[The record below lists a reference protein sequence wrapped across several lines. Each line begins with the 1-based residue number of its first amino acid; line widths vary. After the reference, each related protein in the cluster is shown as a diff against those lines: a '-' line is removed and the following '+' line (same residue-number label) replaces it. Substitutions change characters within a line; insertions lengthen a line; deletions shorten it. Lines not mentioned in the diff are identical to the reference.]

1 MIKKI
6 INKGINSD
14 LPFHEQKKIRLTNS
28 FALVGI
34 LVVSFFLFTSIFFPM
49 DEKMQASDVSSQCIN
64 FFVFCLIYFLSIKGK
79 NYASR
84 VLLVI
89 WLPLF
94 LSVIA
99 LFFGIQMTA
108 SYLSII
114 PTSLMVIFLFDK
126 KKEIFVLFFYCF
138 SVFLI
143 VILNEK
149 FVFIPRLPIT
159 IENFSWV
166 YVFECF
172 MSFMFI
178 YVIGDNFKSEHS
190 AYQKMILHSNQELA
204 TQKQD
209 IISSINYAKKIQTAI
224 LPHEETIFRFLPL
237 YFIFYKPKDIVSGD
251 FYWFH
256 EIDKDNCIM
265 VCADCTGHGVP
276 GAFMTV
282 IASNLLNQ
290 TVIDNKIYKPTD
302 ILYEVDKLLNMTL
315 KQDKE
320 RLGVQDGM
328 DLTLIKINKTKKELN
343 ITSAKRP
350 VFFVSNNELQEFKGS
365 KTSIG
370 GMREGIKNFEEF
382 KINYKEDDMLYLFTD
397 GYHDQFGG
405 EKGKKYSTK
414 RLKEKLFA
422 IHKDS
427 IVEQKEKLEREI
439 MNWKGELEQVD
450 DICIAGIRF

>member
-1 MIKKI
+1 MIKSL
-6 INKGINSD
+6 INKGVKPGIT
-14 LPFHEQKKIRLTNS
+14 FHEQKKIRLTNS
-28 FALVGI
+28 FSLVGI
-34 LVVSFFLFTSIFFPM
+34 AIVSFFLFGSIFFPM
-49 DEKMQASDVSSQCIN
+49 DKEMQAGDVLTQSIN
-64 FFVFCLIYFLSIKGK
+64 FFVFLLIYFLSAKGK

-84 VLLVI
+84 ILLVI

-99 LFFGIQMTA
+99 LMCGIQMTA
-108 SYLSII
+108 SYISIV
-114 PTSLMVIFLFDK
+114 PTALMVLFLFDRK
-126 KKEIFVLFFYCF
+126 AEIISLFLYCF
-138 SVFLI
+138 LVFI
-143 VILNEK
+143 TVIMNEK
-149 FVFIPRLPIT
+149 FAFVPKIPIA

-166 YVFECF
+166 YVFECC
-172 MSFMFI
+172 MAFMFI
-178 YVIGDNFKSEHS
+178 YVIGNNFKSEH
-190 AYQKMILHSNQELA
+190 ATYQKMILHSNQELES
-204 TQKQD
+204 QKQD
-209 IISSINYAKKIQTAI
+209 IISSINYAKRIQTAI
-224 LPHEETIFRFLPL
+224 LPHEETISRSLPL
-237 YFIFYKPKDIVSGD
+237 YFILYRPKDIVSGD

-256 EIDKDNCIM
+256 EIDKDSCIF

-290 TVIDNKIYKPTD
+290 TVIDNKIYKPSD
-302 ILYEVDKLLNMTL
+302 ILYEVDKLLNVTL

-328 DLTLIKINKTKKELN
+328 DLTLIKINKNKKELT

-350 VFFVSNNELQEFKGS
+350 VFFIANNELQEFKGS

-370 GMREGIKNFEEF
+370 GMREGEKKFEEF
-382 KINYKEDDMLYLFTD
+382 TISYKEDDMLYLFTD

-414 RLKEKLFA
+414 RLKEKLFS
-422 IHKDS
+422 IHKDT
-427 IVEQKEKLEREI
+427 IYEQKDKLEREI
-439 MNWKGELEQVD
+439 MNWKGDLEQVD